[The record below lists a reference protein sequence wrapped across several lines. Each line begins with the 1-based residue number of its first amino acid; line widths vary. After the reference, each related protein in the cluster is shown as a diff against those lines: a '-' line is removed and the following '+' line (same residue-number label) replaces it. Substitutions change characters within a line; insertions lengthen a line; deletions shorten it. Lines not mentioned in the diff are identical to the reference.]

1 MFSTGFPQQIAKE
14 TKNFRCDALRKKI
27 FWFQG
32 GSQIS
37 PSSAEG
43 GVRTPL
49 PPYKTDAH
57 LIPCPC
63 SPGWGS
69 GEGGGS
75 HPPPSGFRGFLYSL
89 GSTTPQTIHSAP
101 RGVCCVS
108 HHRASTYSSFL
119 SLMTEFYSSVLPQ
132 KVGLDVFLFLS
143 FWVGSP
149 SSCAPPSQS
158 PGPPGPW
165 LRGSCFFLC
174 FPSGSKSQVLVLARQ
189 QILMC
194 SSHSGCGPQGDLRG
208 RRRWGWSAGLGCLD
222 GLGLLADADAV
233 GRRINAARSSLR
245 GGLAPAGLLGGWW
258 QGSVGRG
265 GRMNADLVPQ
275 SLSRLP

>member
-1 MFSTGFPQQIAKE
+1 MFYPKGLAWMSFFFALSGWARHLLV
-14 TKNFRCDALRKKI
+14 FR
-27 FWFQG
+27 
-32 GSQIS
+32 
-37 PSSAEG
+37 
-43 GVRTPL
+43 
-49 PPYKTDAH
+49 
-57 LIPCPC
+57 
-63 SPGWGS
+63 
-69 GEGGGS
+69 
-75 HPPPSGFRGFLYSL
+75 PPSPRVLLVSGFG
-89 GSTTPQTIHSAP
+89 GPVI
-101 RGVCCVS
+101 
-108 HHRASTYSSFL
+108 
-119 SLMTEFYSSVLPQ
+119 
-132 KVGLDVFLFLS
+132 FLF
-143 FWVGSP
+143 
-149 SSCAPPSQS
+149 SQ
-158 PGPPGPW
+158 W
-165 LRGSCFFLC
+165 
-174 FPSGSKSQVLVLARQ
+174 SKSQVLVLARQ